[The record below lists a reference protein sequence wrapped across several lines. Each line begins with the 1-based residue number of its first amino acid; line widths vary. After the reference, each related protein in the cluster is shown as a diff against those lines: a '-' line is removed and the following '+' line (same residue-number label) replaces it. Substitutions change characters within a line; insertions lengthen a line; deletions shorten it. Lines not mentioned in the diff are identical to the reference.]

1 MRHLA
6 CAAVIGFSTAAI
18 LAPVSPSHAASADPT
33 GYWMKP
39 DAERESKIHVFKC
52 GSKKTNLCAKIAWI
66 KDPLD
71 SKGKP
76 LHDVRNEN
84 PSLRGRPIKGL
95 AIFSQLAPSAPSVW
109 TGKIYN
115 PEDGHTYSA
124 TLTVVSRKQILLK
137 GCKAWLLCGE
147 RMWYRTSP
155 PPAEIIPAPADGTQQ
170 IEASV
175 TPPMTPAAP
184 ARSEAAVAAAPAA
197 PSAEVP
203 VAKASIDGAAAQQ
216 EMQAM
221 TAPQLPAESSPAEA
235 ALLAPAAAAEPVTPA
250 PAAQEI
256 AAPVAPP
263 AEIDAGHGYGFL
275 DVAAE
280 PEATAPQSGENV
292 SNMMLMAKPITKE
305 SAAPSTAQP
314 AAKKASTAPAV
325 EPAPLP
331 APAAKPKAQPKPVA
345 TAAVKPAAPQATVKP
360 AAAQAAKAVATPAAK
375 PLATP
380 AAKPVA
386 TAATKPE
393 TLTKPADQAA
403 LPPQEGDE
411 VVAETG
417 ESVPAETA
425 DATLAEPVP
434 LTRRERRLL
443 RKQQRALEEGANLPW
458 LR

>member
-1 MRHLA
+1 MRHYS
-6 CAAVIGFSTAAI
+6 CAAVIGLLTAAI
-18 LAPVSPSHAASADPT
+18 LAPVNASHAASADPT

-71 SKGKP
+71 SKGNP

-84 PSLRGRPIKGL
+84 PSMRGRPIKGL

-147 RMWYRTSP
+147 RMWLRTSP
-155 PPAEIIPAPADGTQQ
+155 PPADVIPDLPADGTQQ

-175 TPPMTPAAP
+175 TPAAP
-184 ARSEAAVAAAPAA
+184 AAAEAAVAAAPAA
-197 PSAEVP
+197 PSADMP
-203 VAKASIDGAAAQQ
+203 VAKASIDGAATQQ

-221 TAPQLPAESSPAEA
+221 TAPQTPAEPSPAEA
-235 ALLAPAAAAEPVTPA
+235 ALVAPAAAAEPVATA

-263 AEIDAGHGYGFL
+263 ADIDTGHGIGFL
-275 DVAAE
+275 AVATD
-280 PEATAPQSGENV
+280 PDATAPQSGENV
-292 SNMMLMAKPITKE
+292 SNMMLMAKPIATE

-331 APAAKPKAQPKPVA
+331 APVVKPKAQPKPVA
-345 TAAVKPAAPQATVKP
+345 TAAVKPAA
-360 AAAQAAKAVATPAAK
+360 AQAAKPVAAPAAK
-375 PLATP
+375 PVAKPVATP
-380 AAKPVA
+380 VAKPVA
-386 TAATKPE
+386 TAAAKPAPKPE
-393 TLTKPADQAA
+393 AKQADQAA
-403 LPPQEGDE
+403 LPPQEGDT
-411 VVAETG
+411 AEAAAENG
-417 ESVPAETA
+417 ETLPAETA
-425 DATLAEPVP
+425 DATLAEPIP

-443 RKQQRALEEGANLPW
+443 RKQQRELEQGAALPW

>member
-1 MRHLA
+1 MRHSA
-6 CAAVIGFSTAAI
+6 CAAVIGLLTAAI
-18 LAPVSPSHAASADPT
+18 LAPVNASHAASADPT

-52 GSKKTNLCAKIAWI
+52 GSKKTNLCAKLAWL

-147 RMWYRTSP
+147 RMWLRTSP
-155 PPAEIIPAPADGTQQ
+155 PPADVIPAPADGTQQ

-184 ARSEAAVAAAPAA
+184 AAAEAAVAAAPAA

-203 VAKASIDGAAAQQ
+203 LAKASIDGAAAQQ

-221 TAPQLPAESSPAEA
+221 TAPQAPAEASPAEA
-235 ALLAPAAAAEPVTPA
+235 ALLAPAAAAEPVAPA

-263 AEIDAGHGYGFL
+263 ADVDTGHGIGFL
-275 DVAAE
+275 AVATD
-280 PEATAPQSGENV
+280 PDATAPQSGENV
-292 SNMMLMAKPITKE
+292 SNMMLMAKPIATK
-305 SAAPSTAQP
+305 SANPSTAQP

-345 TAAVKPAAPQATVKP
+345 TAAVKPAAAQATVKP

-375 PLATP
+375 PLATA
-380 AAKPVA
+380 AAKPA
-386 TAATKPE
+386 PKPE
-393 TLTKPADQAA
+393 TQAKPADQAA

-411 VVAETG
+411 VDAETG
-417 ESVPAETA
+417 EAVPAETA

-443 RKQQRALEEGANLPW
+443 RKQQRELEEGAALPW